1 MKKFAIEDE
10 IERYLVGN
18 PAVKEQRTNS
28 SKDELA
34 EKVISR
40 IQTYELEKIRRNKLP
55 DPIEEIQK
63 VMRRRGLTKN
73 DLKGCIGSSGN
84 VCDVLA
90 RRRPLSLKMIR
101 NLHDFLG
108 ISAEILIQPY
118 AYARR

>member
-1 MKKFAIEDE
+1 MKKIAIEDE
-10 IERYLVGN
+10 IEQYLAGN
-18 PAVKEQRTNS
+18 PAVKEKLADL

-34 EKVISR
+34 EKVIGR
-40 IQTYELEKIRRNKLP
+40 IQAYELEKIRRNKLP

-63 VMRRRGLTKN
+63 IMRRRGLTKN

-84 VCDVLA
+84 VCDILA

-108 ISAEILIQPY
+108 ISAEVLIQPY
-118 AYARR
+118 EYAKR